1 MARVEKYGVEWTPV
15 VVGGKIHVG
24 WTEWMIERGMF
35 MWGKEKGT
43 MGAKFPRQY
52 LGEAEH
58 FRRMMSVVLGGGA
71 NPFEWNPNATR
82 IVDEYFK
89 NKFLAIAGHGSSSK
103 TDTIAVIAIG
113 EFFASPIDTGI
124 LVTSTTLAESRG
136 RVWGRIEYYWQDAC
150 DFFGGEKNAPGELVS
165 SSGIIR
171 YRVGNRKDDTKGIK
185 LVPGRESEVKEGI
198 GRMKGFKAR
207 RMRLMGDEFSDLSH
221 KLLEAAESNLFLNED
236 FKMAVAFN
244 PNSHFDPAG
253 VISEPE
259 QGWGSIDVLNS
270 DGWKTKRGYCIRFDG
285 EKSPNVVLNEKRW
298 KGLLTADKLEDRR
311 KELGD
316 NSPRFIEQ
324 YRGAWSETGN
334 ADAIYTE
341 AEIIKYLGM
350 QKVEVW
356 QDQPKLCAGFDPSH
370 THGGDRAV
378 LVVAKAGVG
387 LSLEKFSPMIE
398 FLETVY
404 LDENIDTT
412 KDKNELIIERL
423 KSEMQSRSIDPRFL
437 AMDATGGGNP
447 LATLMARDPF
457 FSNHFLKVQFGGSA
471 SELVSQGVKGKDRY
485 ANMASELWYAGKPML
500 RSGQVRGLRPE
511 MVREMTLRLYE
522 ETGGNTP
529 KIRIESKEDMKKR
542 LGGRSPDVSD
552 SMFLCL
558 FAARARLGLASAEKT
573 AKPEKKPEG
582 PLDHLFKWGLR
593 KKPEFEKPDYV
604 LKGGGWGD
612 EGIDLDA
619 VVMGRR

>member
-1 MARVEKYGVEWTPV
+1 MLKVEKYGVEWQPIMY
-15 VVGGKIHVG
+15 GGKIHVP
-24 WTEWMIERGMF
+24 WTEWQIERNMF
-35 MWGKEKGT
+35 MWGKEEIT
-43 MGAKFPRQY
+43 AGAKLPKQH

-58 FRRMMSVVLGGGA
+58 FRRMMSVVLSASA
-71 NPFEWNPNATR
+71 NPFEWNPNAVR
-82 IVDEYFK
+82 IVDEYFA

-103 TDTIAVIAIG
+103 TETIAVIAIG
-113 EFFASPIDTGI
+113 EFLASPVDTGI

-171 YRVGNRKDDTKGIK
+171 YRVANRKDDTKGIK

-259 QGWGSIDVLNS
+259 KGWGSIDVLNL

-285 EKSPNVVLNEKRW
+285 EKSPNVILGEKRW
-298 KGLLTADKLEDRR
+298 KGLLTRDKLEDRR
-311 KELGD
+311 RELGD

-350 QKVEVW
+350 KKVEVW
-356 QDQPKLCAGFDPSH
+356 QDKPKLCAGFDPSH

-378 LVVAKAGVG
+378 LVVAKAGMG
-387 LSLEKFSPMIE
+387 LGLEKFLPLIE
-398 FLETVY
+398 FQETVY
-404 LDENIDTT
+404 LDDNLDTSQ
-412 KDKNELIIERL
+412 DKNELIIARL
-423 KSEMQSRSIDPRFL
+423 KKEMQERGIEPRFL

-457 FSNHFLKVQFGGSA
+457 FSNSFIKVQFGGAA
-471 SELVSQGVKGKDRY
+471 SELMSQGKKGRDRY
-485 ANMASELWYAGKPML
+485 ANMASELWYAGKPLL
-500 RSGQVRGLRPE
+500 REGQIRGLRPE

-522 ETGGNTP
+522 ETGGNQP

-542 LGGRSPDVSD
+542 LAGRSPDCSD
-552 SMFLCL
+552 AGFLAL
-558 FAARARLGLASAEKT
+558 FAARSRLGLATLEKT
-573 AKPEKKPEG
+573 AKPEKKVEG
-582 PLDHLFKWGLR
+582 PLDHLFRWGLR

-604 LKGGGWGD
+604 PKGGGWGD
-612 EGIDLDA
+612 EGYDFDA
-619 VVMGRR
+619 MMHR